1 MPASPKRI
9 CLITPGHVAS
19 TPRIVKEAEALV
31 DAGYRVTLISSAH
44 YPPAEPFDQVIVDRA
59 TWRSVRVRAYAGP
72 ATFVRRV
79 SRWWLRRRR
88 LSPEAVTL
96 RRALNL
102 LHPGLPTLVQAA
114 VNECADFYHGHCVAG
129 LAVAA
134 QAAQLRG
141 VPYGFDAEDFHEAE
155 TEALERDE
163 RERAVVSRILQA
175 WLPGCRLRTAAAP
188 LIAEEYRRC
197 HATPM
202 EVVLN
207 VFPLREAP
215 PAPPPMRPASTASP
229 ARLYWFSQTI
239 GAGRG
244 LERMIS
250 VIASMRTPVELHLR
264 GQVSQETAARLRA
277 LADAAGVP
285 NALQMLPPASPDEMV
300 RLAAECDLGL
310 SLEESQPRNRDLCL
324 TNKVFVYLLAGIPQV
339 LSRTA
344 GQSAI
349 APDLGEAALLMDM
362 AEPARVAA
370 ELDAFFASAERV
382 AASRRRAWELGRS
395 RYCWEVEGRKFVGLM
410 TAALSSR

>member
-1 MPASPKRI
+1 MHV

-44 YPPAEPFDQVIVDRA
+44 YPPAEPFDRVILDRA
-59 TWRSVRVRAYAGP
+59 TWRSVRVRAHAGP
-72 ATFVRRV
+72 ATFVRRFW
-79 SRWWLRRRR
+79 RWWLRRRR
-88 LSPEAVTL
+88 LSPEAMTL
-96 RRALNL
+96 RRALTL

-114 VNECADFYHGHCVAG
+114 VNERADFYHGHCVAG

-155 TEALERDE
+155 TEDLERNATQ
-163 RERAVVSRILQA
+163 RAVVKRILQA

-197 HATPM
+197 YATPM

-207 VFPLREAP
+207 AFPLREAP
-215 PAPPPMRPASTASP
+215 PAPPPMRPTSTASP

-239 GAGRG
+239 GPGRG
-244 LERMIS
+244 LEGVIS
-250 VIASMRTPVELHLR
+250 AMGFMKTPTALHLR
-264 GQVSQETAARLRA
+264 GGVSASYANTLRCRARQVGLPEAPSF
-277 LADAAGVP
+277 
-285 NALQMLPPASPDEMV
+285 LPPANPDEMA
-300 RLAAECDLGL
+300 RLASEHDLGL
-310 SLEESQPRNRDLCL
+310 SVEQSTPRNHDLCL
-324 TNKVFVYLLAGIPQV
+324 ANKVFVYLLAGIPQL

-349 APDLGEAALLMDM
+349 APELGEAALLMDL

-395 RYCWEVEGRKFVGLM
+395 RYCWEVEGKKFVGLM
-410 TAALSSR
+410 TAAFSSR